1 MKKTFFI
8 FSTSLCLLLSQGVAA
23 QNVNR
28 VEQKLWTEADR
39 KYLLDSLSFT
49 RDALIKET
57 ENLTESQWNFK
68 ESPDRWSIKEVTEH
82 IDLWELLLLHEVS
95 KAIDGGPHP
104 EWMSKP
110 DSFYYD
116 FILEEKAHVSRD
128 YTRPLGLNSGVNN
141 IDWFL
146 KMRNQSI
153 DLVKNTDKDL
163 RTFHLNESR
172 PNVHQV
178 FIYIFGHVERHLRQ
192 IKKIKANINYP
203 SK

>member
-1 MKKTFFI
+1 MGLT
-8 FSTSLCLLLSQGVAA
+8 A

-28 VEQKLWTEADR
+28 IEQRSWTEADR

-57 ENLTESQWNFK
+57 ENLTEAQWNFK

-82 IDLWELLLLHEVS
+82 IDIWELLLLHELS

-104 EWMSKP
+104 EWISKP
-110 DSFYYD
+110 DSVYYD

-141 IDWFL
+141 IAWFL
-146 KMRNQSI
+146 KMRDKSI
-153 DLVKNTDKDL
+153 DLVKTTDKDL
-163 RTFHLNESR
+163 RVFHLNESR

-178 FIYIFGHVERHLRQ
+178 YIYIFGHVERHLRQ
-192 IKKIKANINYP
+192 IRKIKAHADYP
-203 SK
+203 KL